1 MKNGPIFL
9 FLRKI
14 LCFRHFAVRNLWR
27 TRKNLTRRC
36 IFRIIW
42 LRCLCFAPGIGHGV
56 AVACLFSGLRRHVD
70 NGASVAENLVDGF
83 TKSMQAIRLR
93 SDGKVDPDTVDG
105 RVRATTLA
113 VCAMKYR
120 EDAKKASTL
129 PSPLPSR

>member
-1 MKNGPIFL
+1 MEKRVYTGEVQDLTDRVFL
-9 FLRKI
+9 LRQ
-14 LCFRHFAVRNLWR
+14 
-27 TRKNLTRRC
+27 
-36 IFRIIW
+36 RIEQGKM
-42 LRCLCFAPGIGHGV
+42 R
-56 AVACLFSGLRRHVD
+56 
-70 NGASVAENLVDGF
+70 VAEHLVDGF

-113 VCAMKYR
+113 IRAMKYR